1 LNACPAYRRFQR
13 MKKMKDR
20 EFFFVIGIIVILIGF
35 YMILVKTIG
44 VQIGDHITQISV
56 ISDGILLII
65 MGIAMVIVSSRK
77 WDSEKRL
84 K

>member
-1 LNACPAYRRFQR
+1 
-13 MKKMKDR
+13 MKDR
-20 EFFFVIGIIVILIGF
+20 EVFFVIGIIVILIGF

-44 VQIGDHITQISV
+44 VQFGDQITQISV

-77 WDSEKRL
+77 WDSEKRI

>member
-1 LNACPAYRRFQR
+1 

-20 EFFFVIGIIVILIGF
+20 EVFFIISIIVILIGF

-44 VQIGDHITQISV
+44 VKLGDSLTRISV
-56 ISDGILLII
+56 ISDGIFLII

-77 WDSEKRL
+77 WDSEK
-84 K
+84 KIK